1 MKPDPLKT
9 KHYKN
14 NQEKKSKL
22 KQQCGITV
30 SFIIPL
36 HMTTPWIITVMH
48 KTQSLCRPGKLTAP
62 EGSHEIITVLLTHI
76 GNGWRETEGNR
87 TATGRRKALCTFY
100 WTPAGLKALKVFQH
114 RSGLLPWISRSVFE
128 PDTAAG

>member
-22 KQQCGITV
+22 KQQCGIIV

-36 HMTTPWIITVMH
+36 HMTTPWIYYCSAQNTKPV
-48 KTQSLCRPGKLTAP
+48 
-62 EGSHEIITVLLTHI
+62 
-76 GNGWRETEGNR
+76 
-87 TATGRRKALCTFY
+87 
-100 WTPAGLKALKVFQH
+100 
-114 RSGLLPWISRSVFE
+114 
-128 PDTAAG
+128 